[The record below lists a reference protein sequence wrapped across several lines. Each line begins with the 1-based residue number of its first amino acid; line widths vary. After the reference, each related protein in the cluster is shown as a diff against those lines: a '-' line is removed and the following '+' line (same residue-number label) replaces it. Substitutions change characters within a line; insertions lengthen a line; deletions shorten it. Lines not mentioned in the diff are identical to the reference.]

1 MDIDVDSDPNQTD
14 KIIDLFK
21 QYFGPNRV
29 LNCLTYKKESLKS
42 AILTCCRGMDI
53 PPEEAQSISALVPVK
68 RGQTY
73 TLDECLNGNEEK
85 EYEAAPQLIAALK
98 KHPGLYEAVEKIEG
112 LPNGVGVHA
121 SALYI
126 FNEDYI
132 NQLAMM
138 RSASGTP
145 VTCFDYHAADMCG
158 CLKVDELR
166 TDAMTKMMKCVEL
179 LLKQGAIEWQGSL
192 RATYNKYLHPD
203 VLDYTNPKMWEDM
216 ANGRITNLF
225 QFETQ
230 VGSVCIKSTQPT
242 NVKDNIELWYNEMRE
257 WGLTDEE
264 IGVLEKYLKAKFGN
278 APEQEDV
285 MQIVMD
291 PKISGFS
298 LKESNALRKGIA
310 KKSWKIIEEMKEKFF
325 EGATP

>member
-1 MDIDVDSDPNQTD
+1 M
-14 KIIDLFK
+14 
-21 QYFGPNRV
+21 
-29 LNCLTYKKESLKS
+29 
-42 AILTCCRGMDI
+42 
-53 PPEEAQSISALVPVK
+53 
-68 RGQTY
+68 
-73 TLDECLNGNEEK
+73 
-85 EYEAAPQLIAALK
+85 IAALK
-98 KHPGLYEAVEKIEG
+98 KYPGLYEAVEKIEG

-230 VGSVCIKSTQPT
+230 VGSVCIKRTQPT
-242 NVKDNIELWYNEMRE
+242 NVKELAAANAVMRLMPQPGEEAPIDRYVRFKDNIELWYNEMRE

-325 EGATP
+325 AASEDEEVIKE